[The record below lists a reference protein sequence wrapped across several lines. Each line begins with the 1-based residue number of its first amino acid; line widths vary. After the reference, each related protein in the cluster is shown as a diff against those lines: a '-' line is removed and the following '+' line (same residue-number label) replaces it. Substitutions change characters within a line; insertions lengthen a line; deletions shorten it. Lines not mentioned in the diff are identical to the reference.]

1 MYRSHPLIVRVLSAY
16 AYARSETPAELKTKI
31 KARERDLMMH
41 SGLPCGHSPI
51 LVINCQGKHKET
63 AALSYSN
70 EEQARLALAV
80 AQKLSTRLPS
90 ARVRYLTTYSG
101 AREQLNEGL
110 YEEGLELLA
119 GTVDGSQGKKH

>member
-1 MYRSHPLIVRVLSAY
+1 VLSAY

-31 KARERDLMMH
+31 KARERALMTH

-51 LVINCQGKHKET
+51 LVVNCRGKHKET

-70 EEQARLALAV
+70 EEQARLALAI
-80 AQKLSTRLPS
+80 AQKLATRLPT
-90 ARVRYLTTYSG
+90 ARVRYLATYSG

-110 YEEGLELLA
+110 YDEGLELLA
-119 GTVDGSQGKKH
+119 GTVDGSQGMNH